1 MREIA
6 TTPASTK
13 KTKALTVNIK
23 VLNPDAVLPE
33 RKTEEA
39 ACYDLAVC
47 GEHYLPHQQSTIVPL
62 GYALGI
68 PKGYHAEI
76 YLRSSI
82 GAHSRLRLGNGV
94 GVIDSDYTGELC
106 LIVDNTADYPCRL
119 FHGDRIAQ
127 MLIKKDEDVTF
138 KVVKE
143 LKDTKRGS
151 GGIGST
157 GK

>member
-1 MREIA
+1 MI
-6 TTPASTK
+6 
-13 KTKALTVNIK
+13 
-23 VLNPDAVLPE
+23 
-33 RKTEEA
+33 
-39 ACYDLAVC
+39 
-47 GEHYLPHQQSTIVPL
+47 
-62 GYALGI
+62 
-68 PKGYHAEI
+68 I
-76 YLRSSI
+76 YLRSSVV
-82 GAHSRLRLGNGV
+82 AHSRLRLGNGV
-94 GVIDSDYTGELC
+94 GIIDSDYTGELC

-127 MLIKKDEDVTF
+127 MLIKKNEDVVF

>member
-1 MREIA
+1 MREITA
-6 TTPASTK
+6 TPASK
-13 KTKALTVNIK
+13 KTKALTLDIK

-33 RKTEEA
+33 SKTEEA

-47 GEHYLPHQQSTIVPL
+47 GEHYLPHKQSTIVPL
-62 GYALGI
+62 GFALGI

-76 YLRSSI
+76 YLRSSV
-82 GAHSRLRLGNGV
+82 GANSRLRLGNGV
-94 GVIDSDYTGELC
+94 GIIDSDYTGELC
-106 LIVDNTADYPCRL
+106 LIIDNTADYPCRL
-119 FHGDRIAQ
+119 FHGERVAQ
-127 MLIKKDEDVTF
+127 LLIKKNEDVAF

>member
-1 MREIA
+1 MKEI
-6 TTPASTK
+6 TVISTSK
-13 KTKALTVNIK
+13 KTKALAIDIK
-23 VLNPDAVLPE
+23 ILNPDAILPE
-33 RKTEEA
+33 SKTEEA

-47 GEHYLPHQQSTIVPL
+47 GEHYLPHKQSTIIPL
-62 GYALGI
+62 GYALGV

-76 YLRSSI
+76 YLRSSV
-82 GAHSRLRLGNGV
+82 GANSRLRLGNGV
-94 GVIDSDYTGELC
+94 GVIDSDYTGEVC

-119 FHGDRIAQ
+119 FHGERIAQ
-127 MLIKKDEDVTF
+127 LLIKKNEDVVF

-143 LKDTKRGS
+143 LKATKRGS

>member
-1 MREIA
+1 MREITA
-6 TTPASTK
+6 TPASK
-13 KTKALTVNIK
+13 KTKALTIDIK
-23 VLNPDAVLPE
+23 VLKPDAVLPE
-33 RKTEEA
+33 SKTEEA
-39 ACYDLAVC
+39 ACYDLAIC
-47 GEHYLPHQQSTIVPL
+47 GEHYLPHGQSTIVPL

-76 YLRSSI
+76 YLRSSV

-94 GVIDSDYTGELC
+94 GIIDSDYTGELC

-127 MLIKKDEDVTF
+127 MLIKKNEDVVF